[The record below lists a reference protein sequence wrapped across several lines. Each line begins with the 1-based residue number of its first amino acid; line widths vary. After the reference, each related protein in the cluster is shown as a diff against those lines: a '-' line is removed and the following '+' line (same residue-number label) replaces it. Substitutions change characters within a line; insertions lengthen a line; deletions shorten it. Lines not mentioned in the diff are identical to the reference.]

1 MTAERE
7 GERDGANRIVEFVDL
22 KVEVCLPA
30 SLFPHIIPGRFAFS
44 LYLPQVEADGDG
56 GAVEGVS

>member
-1 MTAERE
+1 M
-7 GERDGANRIVEFVDL
+7 
-22 KVEVCLPA
+22 CLPA

-56 GAVEGVS
+56 GVVVVVEGGVEK